1 MPKPSKADIKEFLT
15 RGVEEVIDAKE
26 FEKMLASGKR
36 ISVYYGIDP
45 TGADIHLGHAIPLRK
60 LRQLQAWGHEVI
72 LLIGDFTAM
81 IGDPTGRDAA
91 RQPLTSEQVLE
102 NAKDYQKQAGAVL
115 KFDAENPVGVKYNS
129 SWLSKLSFGEVI
141 DLAANFTV
149 QQMLERDMFQRRLTE
164 GKPISLHEFLYPLM
178 QGYDSVHMGVDLEL
192 GGSDQLFNM
201 LTGRTLMKKLKNKDK
216 HVMTFTLLEGS
227 DGRKMSKSFGNHIPL
242 RTPAKDMYGKLM
254 SIKDELIGR
263 YFWLCTDVSKAKI
276 DAMEKDMKAGA
287 NPRDFKMALGREIVT
302 MYHGEAAANEAE
314 AAFIAQFQKG
324 AMPDDMTE
332 VKLSKKS
339 WLLVDLLVEAGMVT
353 SKSDAKRLIKE
364 GAVKLNGEAI
374 KAADA
379 EVSIKKGDV
388 LQKGKR
394 EFRKLMV

>member
-1 MPKPSKADIKEFLT
+1 MPKPSKADIKEFLS

-36 ISVYYGIDP
+36 ITAYLGIDP
-45 TGADIHLGHAIPLRK
+45 TGADIHIGHSILLRK
-60 LRQLQAWGHEVI
+60 MRKLQDWGHEVI

-91 RQPLTSEQVLE
+91 RQPLTTEQVLE
-102 NAKDYQKQAGAVL
+102 NAKDYQKQAASIL
-115 KFDAENPVGVKYNS
+115 DFDGENPIIIKYNS
-129 SWLSKLSFGEVI
+129 QWLSGMNFGAIV

-178 QGYDSVHMGVDLEL
+178 QSYDSVHMGVDLEF
-192 GGSDQLFNM
+192 GGTDQLFNM
-201 LTGRTLMKKLKNKDK
+201 LVGRTLMRKLKNKEK
-216 HVMTFTLLEGS
+216 HVLAVSLLEGS

-263 YFWLCTDVSKAKI
+263 YFWLCTDVTKAKI

-302 MYHGEAAANEAE
+302 MYHGEVAAKEAE

-324 AMPDDMTE
+324 AMPDDMPE
-332 VKLSKKS
+332 VKLGKKS
-339 WLLVDLLVEAGMVT
+339 WLLVDLLVEAGLVT